1 MRRKASKS
9 ARVVTSAER
18 LERLRGE
25 ARANPQDAEAALRV
39 GWAMYA
45 AGEHAE
51 AEEWFALTATLA
63 PADVEGVYGLGM
75 TRRARGKTQ
84 AAIEAFE
91 KAVRLAERI
100 SDRTRGQ
107 LIQRLAKGH
116 VNYLRSGDWNLER
129 EVWRR

>member
-1 MRRKASKS
+1 MKRQPSKS
-9 ARVVTSAER
+9 ARVVTLAER
-18 LERLRGE
+18 LERLREE
-25 ARANPQDAEAALRV
+25 ARAKPQDAEATLRA

-45 AGEHAE
+45 AGAQAE

-63 PADVEGVYGLGM
+63 PTDVEGVYGLGM
-75 TRRARGKTQ
+75 TRRASGNTQ

-91 KAVRLAERI
+91 KTVRLAERLG
-100 SDRTRGQ
+100 DRTRAQ

-116 VNYLRSGDWNLER
+116 INYLRSGDWNLER